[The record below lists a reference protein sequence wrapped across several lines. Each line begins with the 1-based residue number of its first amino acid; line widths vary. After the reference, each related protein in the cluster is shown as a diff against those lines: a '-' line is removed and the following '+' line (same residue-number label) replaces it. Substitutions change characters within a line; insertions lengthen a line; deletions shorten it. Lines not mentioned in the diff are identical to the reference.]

1 MRRLV
6 FTLVLAVTTLV
17 TADFAVAGSN
27 NAGGKA
33 TVAVVAQPVADN
45 AQANPY
51 SFDRQLH
58 PKLEFAQ
65 WYPATSWIC
74 QTLRSGAPWWRLTSS
89 ETRASR
95 NLQRARRGLR
105 TMMMAGH

>member
-17 TADFAVAGSN
+17 TAKLAVAGSN
-27 NAGGKA
+27 NAGGKV

-51 SFDRQLH
+51 SFDRQLD

-74 QTLRSGAPWWRLTSS
+74 QTPTFWCTMVAPDVVGDSCFCATY
-89 ETRASR
+89 
-95 NLQRARRGLR
+95 NGPV
-105 TMMMAGH
+105 AGYVR